1 MAGARAVPRAL
12 SGSGPDR
19 FLWALDKVAVG
30 MEWLQRN
37 SRRNR
42 RPVAPVDRDI
52 PLEVAEVRAE
62 ADEVIS
68 LRLVGDGL
76 LPTWQPGAH
85 LDLVLPSGRTRQ
97 YSLCGEPGDRRS
109 YRIAVRR
116 IADGAGGSREVHD
129 VLRPGS
135 RITAR
140 GPRNAFPFITAEKY
154 LFIAGGIGITPILPM
169 VRTAA
174 ARGADWRLVHTGRS
188 RESMPFLDE
197 LAELDPVRVWIRP
210 DTEFG
215 IPASGAELL
224 EHTPPGAAVYCCGPI
239 PMITGVRVD
248 LPASAADSLHWERF
262 SAPPINDG
270 RPFTVE
276 LARTGRTVQVPA
288 DRSALEAITEV
299 LPQVS
304 FSCRQGFC
312 GTCHVRVL
320 DGEVE
325 HRGRAAGDHMA
336 ICVSRSDGHVVLDL

>member
-12 SGSGPDR
+12 SGRGPDR
-19 FLWALDKVAVG
+19 FLWALDKMATG

-42 RPVAPVDRDI
+42 PPIAAVDRDI

-62 ADEVIS
+62 ADDVVS
-68 LRLVGDGL
+68 LRLVGEGL
-76 LPTWQPGAH
+76 LPAWQPGAH
-85 LDLVLPSGRTRQ
+85 LDVVLPSGRTRQ
-97 YSLCGEPGDRRS
+97 YSLCGEPGDRRY
-109 YRIAVRR
+109 YRVAVRR
-116 IADGAGGSREVHD
+116 LADGAGGSREVHD
-129 VLRPGS
+129 ELRPGS

-140 GPRNAFPFITAEKY
+140 GPRNAFPFITAERY

-174 ARGADWRLVHTGRS
+174 ARGADWRFVYTGRS

-197 LAELDPVRVWIRP
+197 LAELDPERVWVRP

-224 EHTPPGAAVYCCGPI
+224 EHAPPGAAVYCCGPI
-239 PMITGVRVD
+239 PMITGVRLD
-248 LPASAADSLHWERF
+248 LPGSTADSLHWERF
-262 SAPPINDG
+262 SAPPIIDG
-270 RPFTVE
+270 EPFTVE
-276 LARTGRTVQVPA
+276 LARTGRTVEVPA
-288 DRSALEAITEV
+288 DRTALEAITEV

-304 FSCRQGFC
+304 YSCRQGFC

-320 DGEVE
+320 DGAVD
-325 HRGRAAGDHMA
+325 HRARAADDHMA
-336 ICVSRSDGHVVLDL
+336 ICVSRSAGRVVLDL